1 MHVDHGRQPTA
12 QPPKLPESVG
22 DEAPP
27 KDAQPVIAIDA
38 VNNSKANQNRTFFDH
53 IMVEILEIEKVGRIS
68 NALY

>member
-12 QPPKLPESVG
+12 QPPKLPKSVG

-38 VNNSKANQNRTFFDH
+38 VNNSKAKQNRKFFDD
-53 IMVEILEIEKVGRIS
+53 IMGGILDLEYVGG
-68 NALY
+68 

>member
-12 QPPKLPESVG
+12 QPPMLPGSVG

-38 VNNSKANQNRTFFDH
+38 VNNSKAKQNRKFFDD
-53 IMVEILEIEKVGRIS
+53 IIVGILDLEHVGG
-68 NALY
+68 

>member
-38 VNNSKANQNRTFFDH
+38 VNNSNAKQNRKFFDD
-53 IMVEILEIEKVGRIS
+53 IMVGILDLEHVGG
-68 NALY
+68 